1 MESSEKG
8 ANERLG
14 GGGANIML
22 CTIRKRN
29 NFVLHLDAVVP
40 D

>member
-1 MESSEKG
+1 MNMQS
-8 ANERLG
+8 NENG
-14 GGGANIML
+14 GGGGDANIML
-22 CTIRKRN
+22 CTIRKRS